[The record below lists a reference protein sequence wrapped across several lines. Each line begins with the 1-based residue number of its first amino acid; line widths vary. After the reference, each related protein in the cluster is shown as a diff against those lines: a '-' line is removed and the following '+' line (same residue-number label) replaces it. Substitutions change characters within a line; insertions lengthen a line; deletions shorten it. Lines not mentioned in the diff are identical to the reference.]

1 MHELRDEREMFGRNC
16 REGVARRFEECPEVD
31 DFCECE
37 SGRSGDGAGGRC
49 HRPCMVSDRPSNE
62 MGFCLKVTL
71 PFLSSATA
79 AAALCL
85 SGFAVGKGGASWHAG
100 RRCGGD
106 GVPGFIAALSGV
118 AARGGR
124 HEYMTRV
131 AHAPWFK
138 SELRRL
144 MKREKARRA
153 VTARDTSRFS
163 SDEY

>member
-1 MHELRDEREMFGRNC
+1 
-16 REGVARRFEECPEVD
+16 
-31 DFCECE
+31 
-37 SGRSGDGAGGRC
+37 
-49 HRPCMVSDRPSNE
+49 

-118 AARGGR
+118 AARGWAARIYDTRRTRTLVQVGTEEA
-124 HEYMTRV
+124 HEARESATRGDG
-131 AHAPWFK
+131 A
-138 SELRRL
+138 
-144 MKREKARRA
+144 
-153 VTARDTSRFS
+153 
-163 SDEY
+163 